1 MPMNIEIPLLIS
13 VGLIAGTLGS
23 LLGIG
28 GGLIV
33 VPSLVLLFG
42 IDIKV
47 AVATSLIA
55 VITSSNSAGSVY
67 VGNGTANMRLGMFLE
82 IATTLGAI
90 TGGILAI
97 KVSSSA
103 VSALFSVLTLISAIL
118 IIKPQKFHEISNSSS
133 FEGHLPG
140 SIISYIAGIFS
151 GMLGVGGGF
160 LKVPAMTHFMKVPI
174 KTAVATSNF
183 MIGVTAVTSLFVYLT
198 NGFVVPQLAAPVVIG
213 ATIGS
218 LLGTQVAKKIPVT
231 LLKKIFAVLLILV
244 SLQML
249 LKALG
254 VHYA

>member
-1 MPMNIEIPLLIS
+1 MNIEMPLLIS

-28 GGLIV
+28 GGMIV
-33 VPSLVLLFG
+33 VPALVLLFG

-67 VGNGTANMRLGMFLE
+67 VGNGTANMKLGMFLE

-90 TGGILAI
+90 TGGLVALQ
-97 KVSSSA
+97 VSSTV
-103 VSALFSVLTLISAIL
+103 VSALFSLLTMISAVL
-118 IIKPQKFHEISNSSS
+118 IIKPQKFDEVTDSAS
-133 FEGHLPG
+133 FTGHIPG
-140 SIISYIAGIFS
+140 SVISYIAGIFS

-160 LKVPAMTHFMKVPI
+160 LKVPAMTRFMKVPI

-213 ATIGS
+213 TTVGA
-218 LLGTQVAKKIPVT
+218 LAGTQIAKKISVS

-249 LKALG
+249 LKAFG
-254 VHYA
+254 VSYV